1 MKMWF
6 LVVTLIDPSY
16 GAKVAPFATELECK
30 KAMQQAVK
38 ELKGSK
44 VVQKIECLEGEMDS
58 GDTEAETP
66 NGVPSMP
73 EESDKSPFQQET
85 SKKKQYL

>member
-6 LVVTLIDPSY
+6 LVVTLIDPQL
-16 GAKVAPFATELECK
+16 GAKVAPFATEQECR
-30 KAMQQAVK
+30 KAMQTTVK

-44 VVQKIECLEGEMDS
+44 VVQKIECLEGEM
-58 GDTEAETP
+58 GDEE
-66 NGVPSMP
+66 GDQPSSDQ
-73 EESDKSPFQQET
+73 ES